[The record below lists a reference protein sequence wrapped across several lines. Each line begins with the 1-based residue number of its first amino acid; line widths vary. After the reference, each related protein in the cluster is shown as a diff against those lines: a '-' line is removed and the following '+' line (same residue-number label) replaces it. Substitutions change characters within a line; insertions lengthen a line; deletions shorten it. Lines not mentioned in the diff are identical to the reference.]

1 MALRREVD
9 PRILIYSIIGFFA
22 GLFLMYS
29 GFGWFKR
36 KRLIEDM
43 PTSKIRSIAMG
54 LVEVNGKARHA
65 KEKEMKSPLSGKKCV
80 YYKYTIEKY
89 VSSGKSGHWR
99 MIKYDVGPGPF
110 FVEDKTGKVLVDPK
124 LANIKVP
131 RSYQSQSAWGR
142 DPEPAVK
149 KFLENEKI
157 KFEGALFGANFSMR
171 YREWIIPP
179 GMELYVIGTA
189 KDNPYV
195 KEGTAVKGVEDI
207 MITKGKEKIMLISHG
222 KEKQVLSSLKL
233 KAFGGLIGGF
243 VLSLVCLIISL
254 AYIGFLLR

>member
-1 MALRREVD
+1 MALRSEVD
-9 PRILIYSIIGFFA
+9 PRILIYAVIGFFA
-22 GLFLMYS
+22 GLFLMYA
-29 GFGWFKR
+29 GFGLFKR
-36 KRLIEDM
+36 KRLIENL

-65 KEKEMKSPLSGKKCV
+65 KEKVMTSPLSGKKCV

-110 FVEDKTGKVLVDPK
+110 FVEDNTGTVLVDPK
-124 LANIKVP
+124 KADIKVP
-131 RSYQSQSAWGR
+131 MSYQSQSSWGK
-142 DPEPAVK
+142 DPEPLVK
-149 KFLENEKI
+149 KFLEKEKI

-179 GMELYVIGTA
+179 GMELYVLGEA

-195 KEGTAVKGVEDI
+195 EEGTAVHGVEDI
-207 MITKGKEKIMLISHG
+207 MITKGKDKIMMISHG
-222 KEKQVLSSLKL
+222 KEKQVLKSLKW
-233 KAFGGLIGGF
+233 KAFGGLIGGL
-243 VLSLVCLIISL
+243 VLSVVCLVITL
-254 AYIGFLLR
+254 AYISNLGG